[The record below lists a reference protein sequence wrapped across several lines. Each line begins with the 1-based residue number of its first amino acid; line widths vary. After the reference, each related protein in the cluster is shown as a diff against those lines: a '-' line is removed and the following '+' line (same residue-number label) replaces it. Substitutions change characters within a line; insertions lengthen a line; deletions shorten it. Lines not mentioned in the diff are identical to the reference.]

1 MLVLG
6 LFKVGDQLLTRL
18 IREKHACQ
26 AALDS
31 SARYLPPMALSSSSE
46 VYSLSQAKRCQGA
59 VLRKIVRSS
68 FCPIGEYLHTA
79 S

>member
-46 VYSLSQAKRCQGA
+46 IYSLVKLKDAKGQ
-59 VLRKIVRSS
+59 S
-68 FCPIGEYLHTA
+68 
-79 S
+79 